1 MRTDSQYT
9 GREQTRIKHYFLT
22 EYLEQ
27 AAFKTLQGR
36 SLIFN
41 FVDAFA
47 GPWNVSDENDY
58 TDTSFD
64 QALRTLEGVRTN
76 LASRDRK
83 NFLIRYC
90 LCEKR
95 LGAAEKLR
103 RYAREKCQFDIFVF
117 EGPFEHNLA
126 KITDVLESGFTFTF
140 VDPTG
145 WNIDSAPIL
154 EFLRKQ
160 NGEFLLNYMAEPINR
175 HAQYDRIANSIDRF
189 LATPEWKRDF
199 DILPQAW
206 GNERRIQH
214 LLVKRIKSQRAARY
228 VAGFP
233 ILRPVQD
240 RVKMR
245 LLLGTM
251 HVKGLEVFR
260 DTQAKVEREQA
271 TLRIKLR
278 RERTELPLLFTDDQL
293 AEIDLGNDGVGCS
306 KYQREAET
314 NILHQLSRIGSDTF
328 GTLKIKVL
336 EDTPIRV
343 TQIKDVVVQ
352 LKRRGIVDYEL
363 SGQAR
368 KPGDETRIMLMP
380 DGENQASNTPK
391 AAF

>member
-1 MRTDSQYT
+1 MRTSSQYT
-9 GREQTRIKHYFLT
+9 GREQSWIKHCFLT
-22 EYLEQ
+22 KYLEQ

-36 SLIFN
+36 SPIFN

-47 GPWNVSDENDY
+47 GPWNVSDDNDY

-64 QALRTLEGVRTN
+64 QALRTLESVRNN
-76 LASRDRK
+76 LASRDRR

-95 LGAAEKLR
+95 LGAAEELR

-126 KITDVLESGFTFTF
+126 NITGVLEGGFTFTF

-145 WNIDSAPIL
+145 WNIDSASIL
-154 EFLRKQ
+154 KFLRKQ
-160 NGEFLLNYMAEPINR
+160 NGEFLVNYMAEHINR
-175 HAQYDRIANSIDRF
+175 HAQYDRISNSIDRF

-199 DILPQAW
+199 DSLPQDW
-206 GNERRIQH
+206 NNERRIQH
-214 LLVKRIKSQRAARY
+214 LLVNRIKSQGAARY

-233 ILRPVQD
+233 ILKPVQD

-271 TLRIKLR
+271 TLRNKLR
-278 RERTELPLLFTDDQL
+278 REKSELSILFTDDHL

-306 KYQREAET
+306 KYLREAET
-314 NILHQLSRIGSDTF
+314 SILHQLSRVGSDTF
-328 GTLKIKVL
+328 GNLKIEIL
-336 EDTPIRV
+336 EEIPIRV
-343 TQIKDVVVQ
+343 PQIKDVVVQ
-352 LKRRGIVDYEL
+352 LKYRGMVDYRL
-363 SGQAR
+363 SGRAR
-368 KPGDETRIMLMP
+368 KPGDYTRIILVP
-380 DGENQASNTPK
+380 DGESRTSNTPRVTS
-391 AAF
+391 